1 MCDIATHWSK
11 HIHRNQTKMRHL
23 LTKMSHLQSLKV
35 TPPTTKI
42 KWKKGLA
49 FSGNVYGVKMHA
61 KFWEMFST
69 NGTWYFS
76 TTIFSKNMLFNYL
89 LAFEGT
95 NSYKSE
101 VKYFRNA
108 FSDILIF
115 ILNNFDY
122 FTSCR
127 KLTPIFV
134 LNRNTLYEIYFGKT
148 RDIVNGLRSVQSL
161 SDSKQ
166 QDELRKD
173 LFNALAKK
181 NVPKAEW
188 PT

>member
-1 MCDIATHWSK
+1 
-11 HIHRNQTKMRHL
+11 
-23 LTKMSHLQSLKV
+23 
-35 TPPTTKI
+35 
-42 KWKKGLA
+42 
-49 FSGNVYGVKMHA
+49 
-61 KFWEMFST
+61 
-69 NGTWYFS
+69 
-76 TTIFSKNMLFNYL
+76 MLFNYL

-101 VKYFRNA
+101 VKYFRKD

-181 NVPKAEW
+181 NVPKAE
-188 PT
+188 